1 MMEFINSC
9 IRWVAENYKAILM
22 AVTSTQFIS
31 LVSAIVLLVKS
42 LRAGKDNT
50 ASTKALNET
59 MEKTNGMSVTVDDI
73 NANVTLLQGDNLT
86 IKEEL
91 KRFETEQKE
100 YLDNL
105 TTKLNAIL
113 EVQSVVYS
121 TIKNEDIRNTVNA
134 LLVNA
139 KYAETANRAKLRKE
153 IDDLKAKVASQVT
166 EVQATVEKASDVVKN
181 IVSPKAE
188 STDNIVR
195 Y

>member
-91 KRFETEQKE
+91 KRFETEQK
-100 YLDNL
+100 
-105 TTKLNAIL
+105 
-113 EVQSVVYS
+113 
-121 TIKNEDIRNTVNA
+121 
-134 LLVNA
+134 
-139 KYAETANRAKLRKE
+139 
-153 IDDLKAKVASQVT
+153 
-166 EVQATVEKASDVVKN
+166 
-181 IVSPKAE
+181 
-188 STDNIVR
+188 
-195 Y
+195 

>member
-1 MMEFINSC
+1 M
-9 IRWVAENYKAILM
+9 
-22 AVTSTQFIS
+22 
-31 LVSAIVLLVKS
+31 
-42 LRAGKDNT
+42 
-50 ASTKALNET
+50 
-59 MEKTNGMSVTVDDI
+59 
-73 NANVTLLQGDNLT
+73 
-86 IKEEL
+86 
-91 KRFETEQKE
+91 
-100 YLDNL
+100 DNL

>member
-22 AVTSTQFIS
+22 VVTSTQFIS